1 MSAALLAVAERRRR
15 HRGCRSQPS
24 SPSTAYSP
32 VVLYLRDVLV
42 PALAKGAT
50 EAGRHDDLRGGPR
63 PVTVAYAAVVRPGRN
78 PYRLAYRLSANALS
92 LSTLSAGEPYGDLQP
107 LRETLRDVRIVG
119 LGESTHGTREFFL
132 LKHRLLEFLVREMG
146 YRALEMEASE
156 SAALAVDAYVGG
168 APGDA
173 ARLVSRLD
181 FWTWRTQEILAMV
194 EWMREYSRTV
204 PAAER
209 VRYIGIDPQRCADS
223 AAAVGTFL
231 EQAAPGTAESVREC
245 LALLSA
251 SRPGSRADSGRGLYA
266 DLITRPL
273 QPNPGRESLFAVRE
287 RYMAEAVTALVEGS
301 ADRVAVWAHNGHI
314 TKGTC
319 AAGVP
324 ALGSLLRRGHG
335 EAYYALGLLF
345 GKGQFRAR
353 RGKGTTG
360 RGVRHRI
367 GGADRSVESRLAA
380 AVRGDYLVDLR
391 GGAAKAAPAVQEWLR
406 GPGLQR
412 SFGANVPRFT
422 YRFHLAPLVPAEE
435 YDGIAFV
442 AKSTCSRPL
451 E

>member
-1 MSAALLAVAERRRR
+1 MPDDITRWLSA
-15 HRGCRSQPS
+15 H
-24 SPSTAYSP
+24 
-32 VVLYLRDVLV
+32 
-42 PALAKGAT
+42 ALA
-50 EAGRHDDLRGGPR
+50 
-63 PVTVAYAAVVRPGRN
+63 
-78 PYRLAYRLSANALS
+78 
-92 LSTLSAGEPYGDLQP
+92 LSTLSAGEPYGDLEP
-107 LRETLRDVRIVG
+107 LRETLRDVRITG

-146 YRALEMEASE
+146 YRALAMEASE

-173 ARLVSRLD
+173 ARLVSRLG

-194 EWMREYSRTV
+194 EWMRTYNRTV

-209 VRYIGIDPQRCADS
+209 VRFVGIDPQCCADS
-223 AAAVGTFL
+223 AAAVGAFL
-231 EQAAPGTAESVREC
+231 EQAAPGTAGSVRES
-245 LALLSA
+245 LALLA
-251 SRPGSRADSGRGLYA
+251 TSRPGSRPDSGRGLYEEAVELAALLEEQHVGLAARTSPEAAADALRHARILVRCA

-273 QPNPGRESLFAVRE
+273 QPNPGAESLFAVRD
-287 RYMAEAVTALVEGS
+287 RYMAEAVTALVDGA
-301 ADRVAVWAHNGHI
+301 ADRIAVWAHNGHI
-314 TKGTC
+314 AKGTYG
-319 AAGVP
+319 AGVP
-324 ALGSLLRRGHG
+324 ALGSLLRRRHG
-335 EAYYALGLLF
+335 EAYYAVGLLF

-353 RGKGTTG
+353 RGNDTTG
-360 RGVRHRI
+360 PAVRHRI
-367 GGADRSVESRLAA
+367 GGAGRSVESRLAA
-380 AVRGDYLVDLR
+380 AAPGDYLVDLR
-391 GGAAKAAPAVQEWLR
+391 GGAAKAAPAVREWLH